1 MFPIEKDRRKERR
14 FIVSGM
20 QGYVDDIPCAILDI
34 SASGV
39 RLLIPD
45 ERLPEAETFRLVFE
59 YEADGDIVRE
69 EVVGEL
75 VRQTDLFFVLS
86 YIPPRDGW
94 EETVRSMDFVDALTR
109 FDLAL

>member
-1 MFPIEKDRRKERR
+1 
-14 FIVSGM
+14 M
-20 QGYVDDIPCAILDI
+20 QGYVNGIPCAILDI

-45 ERLPEAETFRLVFE
+45 EPLPQTETYRLVFE

-69 EVVGEL
+69 EVVGQL
-75 VRQTDLFFVLS
+75 VRRTDLFFVLT
-86 YIPPRDGW
+86 YEPPREGW